1 MFISTSAHPPHT
13 LVNKGGESGLQAPT
27 DFKEKPKSF
36 SRQNVER
43 VNNWL
48 SVDRWAPDL
57 NLSDCL
63 SVCMSAPPSPLP
75 CICEL
80 FTKWHHFQDV
90 GREIMKSCCGFA

>member
-63 SVCMSAPPSPLP
+63 SVCMSAPPPPSLASVSYLP
-75 CICEL
+75 NGTIFRTLEE
-80 FTKWHHFQDV
+80 K
-90 GREIMKSCCGFA
+90 